1 MSPQNN
7 HLQRP
12 PAAVLYAD
20 ELAKLKQNDTA
31 PCPPGWQLSLP
42 AARAFILGD
51 SAQNIS
57 RKVVISPSAVERMLV
72 TLATGRGLMLV
83 GEPGTAKSLLSELLA
98 TAISGDAGLTIQG
111 GASTTED
118 QIKYGWNYALLINHG
133 PSTEALVP
141 APLYQGMRDGKIV
154 RFEEITRTPLEV
166 QDCLLGMLSD
176 RVMTVPELTGEASQ
190 LYAREGF

>member
-20 ELAKLKQNDTA
+20 ELAKLKQNDNA

-51 SAQNIS
+51 EAQNIS

-111 GASTTED
+111 GA
-118 QIKYGWNYALLINHG
+118 
-133 PSTEALVP
+133 
-141 APLYQGMRDGKIV
+141 
-154 RFEEITRTPLEV
+154 
-166 QDCLLGMLSD
+166 
-176 RVMTVPELTGEASQ
+176 
-190 LYAREGF
+190 

>member
-20 ELAKLKQNDTA
+20 ELAKLKQNDNA

-72 TLATGRGLMLV
+72 TSTK
-83 GEPGTAKSLLSELLA
+83 P
-98 TAISGDAGLTIQG
+98 IS
-111 GASTTED
+111 
-118 QIKYGWNYALLINHG
+118 
-133 PSTEALVP
+133 PSWKRSVNS
-141 APLYQGMRDGKIV
+141 
-154 RFEEITRTPLEV
+154 RTKKRRNV
-166 QDCLLGMLSD
+166 SWM
-176 RVMTVPELTGEASQ
+176 
-190 LYAREGF
+190 

>member
-20 ELAKLKQNDTA
+20 ELAKLKQNDNA

-98 TAISGDAGLTIQG
+98 TAISGDAAHLPPKIKS
-111 GASTTED
+111 STAGTTPC
-118 QIKYGWNYALLINHG
+118 L
-133 PSTEALVP
+133 ST
-141 APLYQGMRDGKIV
+141 MV
-154 RFEEITRTPLEV
+154 RQRKHWSLPRFTRECATAKSSVLK
-166 QDCLLGMLSD
+166 
-176 RVMTVPELTGEASQ
+176 R
-190 LYAREGF
+190 

>member
-20 ELAKLKQNDTA
+20 ELAKLKQNDNA

-118 QIKYGWNYALLINHG
+118 QIKYGWKLRPAYQPWSVNGSTGPCPALPGN
-133 PSTEALVP
+133 
-141 APLYQGMRDGKIV
+141 
-154 RFEEITRTPLEV
+154 
-166 QDCLLGMLSD
+166 
-176 RVMTVPELTGEASQ
+176 
-190 LYAREGF
+190 ARRQNCPF

>member
-20 ELAKLKQNDTA
+20 ELAKLKQNDNA

-42 AARAFILGD
+42 ATRAFILGD

-98 TAISGDAGLTIQG
+98 TAISGDAGLTVQG

-141 APLYQGMRDGKIV
+141 
-154 RFEEITRTPLEV
+154 RFI
-166 QDCLLGMLSD
+166 
-176 RVMTVPELTGEASQ
+176 
-190 LYAREGF
+190 RECATAKSSVSKR

>member
-20 ELAKLKQNDTA
+20 ELAKLKQNDNA

-98 TAISGDAGLTIQG
+98 TAISGDAGLTIQWRRIYYRRSNQVRLELRPAYQSWSING
-111 GASTTED
+111 SAGPCP
-118 QIKYGWNYALLINHG
+118 AL
-133 PSTEALVP
+133 P
-141 APLYQGMRDGKIV
+141 
-154 RFEEITRTPLEV
+154 
-166 QDCLLGMLSD
+166 
-176 RVMTVPELTGEASQ
+176 GECATAKSSV
-190 LYAREGF
+190 LKR

>member
-20 ELAKLKQNDTA
+20 ELAKLKQNDNA

-118 QIKYGWNYALLINHG
+118 QMELRPAYQPWSVDVSTGPCPALPGN
-133 PSTEALVP
+133 
-141 APLYQGMRDGKIV
+141 
-154 RFEEITRTPLEV
+154 
-166 QDCLLGMLSD
+166 
-176 RVMTVPELTGEASQ
+176 
-190 LYAREGF
+190 ARRQNRPF

>member
-12 PAAVLYAD
+12 PVAVLYAD
-20 ELAKLKQNDTA
+20 ELAKLKQNDHA

-72 TLATGRGLMLV
+72 TLATGAV
-83 GEPGTAKSLLSELLA
+83 
-98 TAISGDAGLTIQG
+98 
-111 GASTTED
+111 
-118 QIKYGWNYALLINHG
+118 
-133 PSTEALVP
+133 
-141 APLYQGMRDGKIV
+141 
-154 RFEEITRTPLEV
+154 
-166 QDCLLGMLSD
+166 
-176 RVMTVPELTGEASQ
+176 
-190 LYAREGF
+190 

>member
-12 PAAVLYAD
+12 PAAVLYAV
-20 ELAKLKQNDTA
+20 ELAKLKQNDNA

-51 SAQNIS
+51 EAQNIS

-83 GEPGTAKSLLSELLA
+83 GEPGTAKSLLS
-98 TAISGDAGLTIQG
+98 
-111 GASTTED
+111 
-118 QIKYGWNYALLINHG
+118 
-133 PSTEALVP
+133 
-141 APLYQGMRDGKIV
+141 
-154 RFEEITRTPLEV
+154 
-166 QDCLLGMLSD
+166 
-176 RVMTVPELTGEASQ
+176 
-190 LYAREGF
+190 

>member
-12 PAAVLYAD
+12 PVAVLYAD
-20 ELAKLKQNDTA
+20 ELAKLKQNDNA

-111 GASTTED
+111 GASTPED
-118 QIKYGWNYALLINHG
+118 QMELRPAYQPWSVNGSTGPCPALPGN
-133 PSTEALVP
+133 
-141 APLYQGMRDGKIV
+141 
-154 RFEEITRTPLEV
+154 
-166 QDCLLGMLSD
+166 
-176 RVMTVPELTGEASQ
+176 
-190 LYAREGF
+190 ARRQNRPF